1 MGQILNRIQKANDI
15 KKIPARL
22 YPVLAQEIR
31 DFLIEN
37 VSRTGGHLASNLG
50 VVELTMALHLCLHLP
65 EDKIVYDVGHQAY
78 VHKLLTGRQEGFAT
92 LRKSGGMCGFP
103 KRKESEY
110 DCFGTGHSSTSLAAA
125 MGLAAARDIKKTK
138 ETIVAVIG
146 DGALTGGMA
155 FEALNNL
162 ARFRKEKKN
171 IIVILNDNKMSI
183 AENVGGMSRYLN
195 DIRSRK
201 SYGEF
206 KDNVEQAIKNIPG
219 VGDSMIRTIRRS
231 KDSIKQL
238 LIPGMLFENM
248 GITYLGPVD
257 GHDIFSVMQAV
268 NRAKVM
274 DGPILIHVLTKKGK
288 GYPIAENNPERFHG
302 IEPFDIKTGRPLKK
316 KTAESYTDVFSRTL
330 LAIAK
335 ENDRVTAITA
345 AMPSGTGLNTFKKT
359 YPERFFDVGIAEEY
373 AVTFAAGMAA
383 SGMKPVVAIY
393 SSFLQRAYDQILH
406 DVCIQKLP
414 VFFCVD
420 RAGLVGADGET
431 HQGLFDISY
440 LSSIPNLMLMAP
452 KNKYEMEDMMSFAI
466 GYDGPVAL
474 RYPRGEA
481 SEIFA
486 EYRAPVEA
494 GKSEIIQDGEEVVL
508 LSVGNMMDEA
518 AKAAELLRTQGI
530 CPGLVNVRFLRPLDE
545 EMLHALAAKY
555 PVFVTLEE
563 NVLSGGYGEAVS
575 AFLHREGYANRLL
588 SFGIPDCFVEHGSVE
603 WQRKQMGID
612 AASIAGRILEKVRE
626 L

>member
-1 MGQILNRIQKANDI
+1 MGQILDRIQKANDI

-22 YPVLAQEIR
+22 YPALAQEIR
-31 DFLIEN
+31 EFLIEN
-37 VSRTGGHLASNLG
+37 VSKTGGHLASNLG
-50 VVELTMALHLCLHLP
+50 AVELTMALHLCLHLP
-65 EDKIVYDVGHQAY
+65 EDKIIYDVGHQAY
-78 VHKLLTGRQEGFAT
+78 VHKLLTGRKENFAT
-92 LRKSGGMCGFP
+92 LRQSGGMCGFP

-110 DCFGTGHSSTSLAAA
+110 DCFGTGHSSTSIAAA
-125 MGLAAARDIKKTK
+125 MGFAAARDLKKTK

-146 DGALTGGMA
+146 DGALSGGMA
-155 FEALNNL
+155 YEALNNL
-162 ARFRKEKKN
+162 ALFRKKKKN
-171 IIVILNDNKMSI
+171 IIIILNDNKMSI
-183 AENVGGMSRYLN
+183 SENVGGMSRYLN

-206 KDNVEQAIKNIPG
+206 KDNVEHAIKNIPG
-219 VGDSMIRTIRRS
+219 VGDSMVRTIKRS

-248 GITYLGPVD
+248 GITYFGQVD
-257 GHDIFSVMQAV
+257 GHDIFAVMQAI
-268 NRAKVM
+268 NRARKM

-288 GYPIAENNPERFHG
+288 GYPIAENNPEKFHG
-302 IEPFDIKTGRPLKK
+302 IDPFDVKTGKSLKK
-316 KTAESYTDVFSRTL
+316 KTEESYTDVFSRTL
-330 LAIAK
+330 VEIAGEDK
-335 ENDRVTAITA
+335 RITAITA
-345 AMPSGTGLNTFKKT
+345 AMPSGTGLNIFKEN
-359 YPERFFDVGIAEEY
+359 YPDRFFDVGIAEEY

-440 LSSIPNLMLMAP
+440 LSSIPNLLLMAP
-452 KNKYEMEDMMSFAI
+452 KNKYEMEDMMRFAI
-466 GYDGPVAL
+466 RQDGPVAM
-474 RYPRGEA
+474 RYPRGSA
-481 SEIFA
+481 SEVLG
-486 EYRAPVEA
+486 EYRSPIEL
-494 GKSEIIQDGEEVVL
+494 GKSEWIFQGEKVIL
-508 LSVGNMMDEA
+508 LSVGNMMEEA
-518 AKAAELLRTQGI
+518 LKAVEILKTQGI
-530 CPGLVNVRFLRPLDE
+530 CPGLINVRFLRPIDE
-545 EMLHALAAKY
+545 QMLHQLAKEY
-555 PVFVTLEE
+555 TTFVTLEE
-563 NVLSGGYGEAVS
+563 NVLSGGYGEAIS
-575 AFLHREGYANRLL
+575 AFLHKYGYEKQLI

-612 AASIAGRILEKVRE
+612 AVSIANRILEKVKG

>member
-1 MGQILNRIQKANDI
+1 MGQILNKIQKANDI
-15 KKIPARL
+15 KKIAPRL
-22 YPVLAQEIR
+22 YPALAQEIR
-31 DFLIEN
+31 EFLIEN

-65 EDKIVYDVGHQAY
+65 EDKIVFDVGHQAY
-78 VHKLLTGRQEGFAT
+78 VHKLLTGRRDGFER
-92 LRKSGGMCGFP
+92 LRQSGGMCGFP
-103 KRKESEY
+103 KRKESDC
-110 DCFGTGHSSTSLAAA
+110 DCFGTGHSSTSIAAA
-125 MGLAAARDIKKTK
+125 MGFAAARDLKQTK

-146 DGALTGGMA
+146 DGALTGGLA

-162 ARFRKEKKN
+162 AMFRKKKKN
-171 IIVILNDNKMSI
+171 MIVILNDNNMSI
-183 AENVGGMSRYLN
+183 SENVGGMSRYLN
-195 DIRSRK
+195 DIRYRR

-219 VGDSMIRTIRRS
+219 VGDSMVRTIRRS

-238 LIPGMLFENM
+238 LLPGMLFENM
-248 GITYLGPVD
+248 GITYYGPVN
-257 GHDIFSVMQAV
+257 GHDIAAIMQAV
-268 NRAKVM
+268 NRARQM
-274 DGPILIHVLTKKGK
+274 DGPVLIHVFTKKGK
-288 GYPIAENNPERFHG
+288 GYPIAENNPEKFHG
-302 IEPFDIKTGRPLKK
+302 IDPFDIKTGKPLKK
-316 KTAESYTDVFSRTL
+316 KAGASYTDVFAKTL
-330 LAIAK
+330 LDIAREHK
-335 ENDRVTAITA
+335 NVTAITA
-345 AMPSGTGLNTFKKT
+345 AMPSGTGLSAFKEAF
-359 YPERFFDVGIAEEY
+359 PERFFDVGIAEEY

-383 SGMKPVVAIY
+383 SGMRPVVAVY

-440 LSSIPNLMLMAP
+440 LSSIPNLLLMAP
-452 KNKYEMEDMMSFAI
+452 KNRYEMEDMMHFAME
-466 GYDGPVAL
+466 YDGPAAM

-481 SEIFA
+481 SEVLSDCRPPI
-486 EYRAPVEA
+486 EIGRSEKIRD
-494 GKSEIIQDGEEVVL
+494 GKEVVL

-518 AKAAELLRTQGI
+518 VKALELLKEQGI
-530 CPGLVNVRFLRPLDE
+530 SAGLVNVRFLRPIDE
-545 EMLHALAAKY
+545 EMLHELAERY
-555 PVFVTLEE
+555 PLLVTLEE

-575 AFLHREGYANRLL
+575 AFLHRNGYASRLL
-588 SFGIPDCFVEHGSVE
+588 TLGIPDCFVDHGSVD
-603 WQRKQMGID
+603 WQRKEMGID

>member
-1 MGQILNRIQKANDI
+1 
-15 KKIPARL
+15 
-22 YPVLAQEIR
+22 
-31 DFLIEN
+31 
-37 VSRTGGHLASNLG
+37 
-50 VVELTMALHLCLHLP
+50 
-65 EDKIVYDVGHQAY
+65 
-78 VHKLLTGRQEGFAT
+78 
-92 LRKSGGMCGFP
+92 
-103 KRKESEY
+103 
-110 DCFGTGHSSTSLAAA
+110 
-125 MGLAAARDIKKTK
+125 
-138 ETIVAVIG
+138 
-146 DGALTGGMA
+146 
-155 FEALNNL
+155 
-162 ARFRKEKKN
+162 
-171 IIVILNDNKMSI
+171 
-183 AENVGGMSRYLN
+183 
-195 DIRSRK
+195 
-201 SYGEF
+201 
-206 KDNVEQAIKNIPG
+206 
-219 VGDSMIRTIRRS
+219 
-231 KDSIKQL
+231 
-238 LIPGMLFENM
+238 
-248 GITYLGPVD
+248 
-257 GHDIFSVMQAV
+257 
-268 NRAKVM
+268 
-274 DGPILIHVLTKKGK
+274 
-288 GYPIAENNPERFHG
+288 
-302 IEPFDIKTGRPLKK
+302 
-316 KTAESYTDVFSRTL
+316 
-330 LAIAK
+330 
-335 ENDRVTAITA
+335 
-345 AMPSGTGLNTFKKT
+345 
-359 YPERFFDVGIAEEY
+359 
-373 AVTFAAGMAA
+373 
-383 SGMKPVVAIY
+383 MKPVVAIY

-452 KNKYEMEDMMSFAI
+452 KNKYEMEDMMRFAI

-603 WQRKQMGID
+603 WQRQQMGID

-626 L
+626 I

>member
-50 VVELTMALHLCLHLP
+50 AVELTMALHLCLHLP
-65 EDKIVYDVGHQAY
+65 EDKIIYDVGHQSY
-78 VHKLLTGRQEGFAT
+78 VHKLLTGRRDGFAT

-110 DCFGTGHSSTSLAAA
+110 DCFGTGHSSTSIAAA
-125 MGLAAARDIKKTK
+125 MGFAVARDLKKTK

-146 DGALTGGMA
+146 DGALSGGMA
-155 FEALNNL
+155 YEALNNL
-162 ARFRKEKKN
+162 ALFRKEKKN
-171 IIVILNDNKMSI
+171 IIIILNDNKMSI
-183 AENVGGMSRYLN
+183 SENVGGMSRYLN

-219 VGDSMIRTIRRS
+219 VGDSMVRTIKRS

-238 LIPGMLFENM
+238 FIPGMLFENM
-248 GITYLGPVD
+248 RITYYGPVD
-257 GHDIFSVMQAV
+257 GHDIFAMIHAI
-268 NRAKVM
+268 NRARNM
-274 DGPILIHVLTKKGK
+274 EGPILIHVMTKKGK
-288 GYPIAENNPERFHG
+288 GYPIAENNPEKFHG
-302 IEPFDIKTGRPLKK
+302 IEPFDVKTGKPLKK
-316 KTAESYTDVFSRTL
+316 KTADSCTDVFSKTL
-330 LAIAK
+330 LEIAK
-335 ENDRVTAITA
+335 EKENVVAITA
-345 AMPSGTGLNTFKKT
+345 AMPSGTGLAAFKKVC
-359 YPERFFDVGIAEEY
+359 PERFFDVGIAEEY

-383 SGMKPVVAIY
+383 SGMKPVVAVY

-420 RAGLVGADGET
+420 RSGLVGADGET
-431 HQGLFDISY
+431 HQGIFDISY
-440 LSSIPNLMLMAP
+440 LSHIPNLVLMAP
-452 KNKYEMEDMMSFAI
+452 KNKYEMEDMMHFAI
-466 GYDGPVAL
+466 DYDGPAAM

-481 SEIFA
+481 FA
-486 EYRAPVEA
+486 GLKNFRPPVELGRSESIYK
-494 GKSEIIQDGEEVVL
+494 GKTVVI
-508 LSVGNMMDEA
+508 LSVGNMMEEVLKTVD
-518 AKAAELLRTQGI
+518 LLKEQGMQ
-530 CPGLVNVRFLRPLDE
+530 PGLVNVRFIRPMDE
-545 EMLHALAAKY
+545 EMLHDLAERY
-555 PVFVTLEE
+555 PLLVTAEE
-563 NVLSGGYGEAVS
+563 NVLSGGFGEAVS
-575 AFLHREGYANRLL
+575 AFLHRNDYQNHLL
-588 SFGIPDCFVEHGSVE
+588 TFGIPDCFVEHGSVE
-603 WQRKQMGID
+603 WQRQQMGID
-612 AASIAGRILEKVRE
+612 AASMAARIMEKVSE